1 MGIVHTIDLDL
12 DLASFF
18 FIITFT
24 FQLNSYEVYR
34 QRSSGQAVFTGVV
47 PSSPRH
53 VPSIFIAGLAFPL
66 LVDFH
71 RMLLTRA
78 LALSA
83 TNHFFLQEKV
93 PTGMCTR

>member
-71 RMLLTRA
+71 RMLLTHA
-78 LALSA
+78 LVLSVSQL
-83 TNHFFLQEKV
+83 FMKEKV
-93 PTGMCTR
+93 PTSMYTR